1 MVLKRTF
8 MNFNSELLT
17 LLKSVSE
24 GYESQIAL
32 LSKDEGLTALE
43 GKILSFLRYNEGLD
57 SPSDIVRLL
66 SLSKGDVSMAVKSLE
81 EKGYLSKTKDPLDQ
95 RKSHLRLLGKADPL
109 LKKIDAMRKDYF
121 ASLFKDFSPEEIALF
136 KTLIERM
143 SQNVHANE

>member
-1 MVLKRTF
+1 

-24 GYESQIAL
+24 GYESRIAL
-32 LSKDEGLTALE
+32 LSKGEGLTTLE

-66 SLSKGDVSMAVKSLE
+66 SLSKGDVSTGDVSMAVKSLE

>member
-1 MVLKRTF
+1 

-24 GYESQIAL
+24 GYESRIAL
-32 LSKDEGLTALE
+32 LSKGEGLTTLE

-81 EKGYLSKTKDPLDQ
+81 EKGYLSKTK
-95 RKSHLRLLGKADPL
+95 
-109 LKKIDAMRKDYF
+109 
-121 ASLFKDFSPEEIALF
+121 E
-136 KTLIERM
+136 
-143 SQNVHANE
+143 